1 MNTDLG
7 CVLKFNPMKFVI
19 DNFVS
24 MIRINGY
31 RCLCLPITMDNRMEI
46 NDIYTSGRLSF
57 THKVEIIR

>member
-19 DNFVS
+19 DKDS
-24 MIRINGY
+24 Y
-31 RCLCLPITMDNRMEI
+31 QWLCLCLPITMDNRMEI